1 MAENIS
7 TQRPIINGFE
17 PVDIGDIECSMNIA
31 FEGAEAMGAIFKTIA
46 RLTDDKEIKALCSH
60 AALIA
65 ELQSNDLDALRE
77 RAMKAGLVA
86 EARHE

>member
-1 MAENIS
+1 MAEMDS
-7 TQRPIINGFE
+7 TQRTIVNGFE
-17 PVDIGDIECSMNIA
+17 PVGRRDIECSVNIA
-31 FEGAEAMGAIFKTIA
+31 SEGSEAMGAIFKTIA

-65 ELQSNDLDALRE
+65 EIQSNDLDALRE